1 MNPKWVP
8 SPTATEPLPW
18 REVTL
23 CTSDPPDGAM
33 PAPGAPSHPSFPL
46 LPPATALY
54 LYKPTG
60 NGVKNQLAGNFW
72 MQKVTCC
79 LAAAQQ
85 AGLDF
90 DSFNPKL
97 TRAARLFFLI
107 TFQCC
112 LSQSGR
118 MKRLKS
124 SLLLSGRSS
133 PPFGWPKCAV
143 DRICGAWFQRK
154 ILQEAFQDTMPLS
167 WK

>member
-1 MNPKWVP
+1 MKPKWLP
-8 SPTATEPLPW
+8 SPIATEPLPQW
-18 REVTL
+18 KVTL
-23 CTSDPPDGAM
+23 CTSDPPGEAV
-33 PAPGAPSHPSFPL
+33 PAPGARSRPSFPL
-46 LPPATALY
+46 LPPATDLY

-60 NGVKNQLAGNFW
+60 NGVKNQLEGNFW

-97 TRAARLFFLI
+97 TGAVRLFFLI
-107 TFQCC
+107 TFHCC
-112 LSQSGR
+112 CSQSGR

-124 SLLLSGRSS
+124 SLPFSGRSP
-133 PPFGWPKCAV
+133 PPFSWQKCAL
-143 DRICGAWFQRK
+143 DRICGAWFQRNPVGGFPGHR
-154 ILQEAFQDTMPLS
+154 APF